1 MYRFRILPLSH
12 TLHAHTHTHIQYIC
26 VYTHVHTHKHAC
38 ARTHTH
44 TQGENEKVQTK
55 SQPYSAKCIV
65 SDFTALTHT
74 ACTYPHTHTYVH
86 VYIHTQA
93 CTCMHTHTHTE
104 SNSMVLSFILRFTE
118 QEFNSQLK
126 IHVQLDLNTGY
137 INMATNIQSNLL
149 FRNKLCITNG
159 IIQ

>member
-1 MYRFRILPLSH
+1 MHTPTHTYNIYVCTHMYIHTSMHVHAHIHTHRVRMRKCRLNLSHILPSVLFQILPLLH
-12 TLHAHTHTHIQYIC
+12 TLHAHTHTHIHM
-26 VYTHVHTHKHAC
+26 YTCTYTHKHA
-38 ARTHTH
+38 R
-44 TQGENEKVQTK
+44 
-55 SQPYSAKCIV
+55 
-65 SDFTALTHT
+65 
-74 ACTYPHTHTYVH
+74 ACT
-86 VYIHTQA
+86 
-93 CTCMHTHTHTE
+93 HTHTHTE